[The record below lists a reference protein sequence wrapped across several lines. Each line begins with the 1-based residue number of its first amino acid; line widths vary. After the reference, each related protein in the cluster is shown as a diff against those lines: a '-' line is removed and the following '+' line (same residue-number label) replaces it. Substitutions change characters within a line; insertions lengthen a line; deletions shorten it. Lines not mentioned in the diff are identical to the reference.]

1 MLQSSGQCLSLKL
14 SHDILAIWQK
24 SSVVC
29 VIFSLFPSFL
39 DLHPSWTSSSWSGR
53 KMKVPCSPSW
63 CPRAEGCLPKRIGRN
78 LEKKKKRY
86 VNLCMCAWPRHKSR
100 NLWRRLQALRA
111 IDVLKEICRGFGSDC
126 RSKGWMTARNVI
138 KHKNA
143 VHDLQTKLWKLLDF
157 ANTVQYFALLTQTSK
172 TSVFHFC
179 FAISRPKTFSPSV
192 PHREKGRSIIHH
204 HVPSASRVIA
214 RDMVWHDEAPNTS
227 LLVMSYYLS
236 CTMQVVLFHGV
247 NLNQLFVVYR
257 CAVQLVFLSYHLDSV
272 ALKYHFRF
280 HFVAS
285 FRLSEIGGASQG
297 SDDGWLW
304 GWWWQVTREQLALPV
319 VKLNSFQAM

>member
-1 MLQSSGQCLSLKL
+1 MSKSQALAWHLGNLTEKFSCLCNFFAVSELPRSALKL
-14 SHDILAIWQK
+14 DIIVMKRQK
-24 SSVVC
+24 NESALQPLLMSQ
-29 VIFSLFPSFL
+29 SRRLPPKK
-39 DLHPSWTSSSWSGR
+39 DR
-53 KMKVPCSPSW
+53 K
-63 CPRAEGCLPKRIGRN
+63 AFG
-78 LEKKKKRY
+78 KKKRY

-143 VHDLQTKLWKLLDF
+143 VRDLQTKLWKLLDF

-247 NLNQLFVVYR
+247 NLNQIFVVYR
-257 CAVQLVFLSYHLDSV
+257 CVQLVFLSYHLDSV

-285 FRLSEIGGASQG
+285 FRLSEIGGQVKAQTTAGSGGGDDRWRASN
-297 SDDGWLW
+297 WHC
-304 GWWWQVTREQLALPV
+304 QLS
-319 VKLNSFQAM
+319 N